1 MPAPSCT
8 LNKVERRR
16 ETTLFRSSLRVKN
29 DFYIAIDPLLEF
41 LKRVGRLR
49 KRQAMRNDL
58 TRFGTTGD
66 NQIAQLGVVALIRI
80 AAHAYGDAFPEE
92 RLPRNGEIPTFFDLP
107 DRLRIIRE
115 EHPNNAKA
123 SVRIDQAGQ
132 IMNDLIWLL
141 TVRISAVAR
150 LKANR
155 IDATVHSTHDI
166 FTTPRRS
173 SLCADATALF
183 EDLFDRVASTKVNRN
198 SSQFPSFGQ
207 PLGDIIHDVHFG
219 RSP

>member
-1 MPAPSCT
+1 
-8 LNKVERRR
+8 
-16 ETTLFRSSLRVKN
+16 
-29 DFYIAIDPLLEF
+29 
-41 LKRVGRLR
+41 
-49 KRQAMRNDL
+49 MRNDL
-58 TRFGTTGD
+58 TRPGTTGD

-80 AAHAYGDAFPEE
+80 AGHAYGDAFTEE
-92 RLPRNGEIPTFFDLP
+92 RLPRNGEIPTLFDLP
-107 DRLRIIRE
+107 DRLRIVGE

-155 IDATVHSTHDI
+155 IDATVHSAHAL

-173 SLCADATALF
+173 NMCTDATALF
-183 EDLFDRVASTKVNRN
+183 QDLFHRVASTKVNRN
-198 SSQFPSFGQ
+198 SSQF
-207 PLGDIIHDVHFG
+207 
-219 RSP
+219 